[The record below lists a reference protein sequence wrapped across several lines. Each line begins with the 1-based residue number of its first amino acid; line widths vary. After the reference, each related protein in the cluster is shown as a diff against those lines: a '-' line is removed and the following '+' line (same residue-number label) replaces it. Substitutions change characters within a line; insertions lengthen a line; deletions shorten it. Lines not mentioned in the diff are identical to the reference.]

1 MNAHDYTM
9 SFARANVV
17 GTLAGFAGA
26 ALAIGAF
33 ALVHG
38 FEPLS
43 VVATALDERFGRVL
57 LVMLVSIVAHEA
69 LHGVGFRYFGGVPRS
84 AIRYGVNWKTLT
96 PCAGTSAVMAARGS
110 RWSVALPGLVLGLV
124 PVLWALVSGS
134 GLWAAFGAFMI
145 AGAGGDGAALW
156 AMRGVPARV
165 LVRDAEAR
173 VGCQLVVEDSLMT
186 P

>member
-1 MNAHDYTM
+1 MKAHDYTM

-33 ALVHG
+33 GGTHG
-38 FEPLS
+38 FAPLGD
-43 VVATALDERFGRVL
+43 VGAVLDERMGRVL
-57 LVMLVSIVAHEA
+57 IVILSSIIVHEA
-69 LHGVGFRYFGGVPRS
+69 LHGIGFRYFGGVPRS
-84 AIRYGVNWKTLT
+84 AIRFGVNWKTLT
-96 PCAGTSAVMAARGS
+96 PFAGTSAVMPARGY

-124 PVLWALVSGS
+124 PVLWALVTASGI
-134 GLWAAFGAFMI
+134 WAAFGAFMI
-145 AGAGGDGAALW
+145 AGAGGDAAALW
-156 AMRGVPARV
+156 AMRRVPARA

-173 VGCQLVVEDSLMT
+173 VGCQLVVEDTLAT